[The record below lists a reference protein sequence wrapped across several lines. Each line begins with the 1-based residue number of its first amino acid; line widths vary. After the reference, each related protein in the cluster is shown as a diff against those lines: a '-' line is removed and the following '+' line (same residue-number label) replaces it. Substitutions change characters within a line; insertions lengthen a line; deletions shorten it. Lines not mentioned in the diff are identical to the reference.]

1 MDSAQKEYS
10 ASEVRK
16 LLQRLFPHRRLV
28 LSQFT
33 YYNQCGVAKPLGNS
47 YRRGR
52 RCYRLMDV
60 LPIAS
65 VLALKE
71 EGIPLKNIEALP
83 PLIHD
88 NLERIF
94 DAGPNTRL
102 HGYGQD
108 IVLLFPGEEAPNV
121 ALQSFLTEF
130 QSPSLYWSFDV
141 GLLARQLQAL
151 SVESLEFRR
160 DRAAA
165 AA

>member
-1 MDSAQKEYS
+1 MNQAKQEYS

-16 LLQRLFPHRRLV
+16 LLQKLFPHRRLV

-33 YYNQCGVAKPLGNS
+33 YYNQCGVAKPLGNT

-52 RCYRLMDV
+52 RCYRLMDI
-60 LPIAS
+60 LPIAC

-71 EGIPLKNIEALP
+71 EGIPLKNIETLP

-88 NLERIF
+88 NLDRIF
-94 DAGPNTRL
+94 ASGPNTRL
-102 HGYGQD
+102 HGYGQS
-108 IVLLFPGEEAPNV
+108 IVLLFPEQDSSNLPLEN
-121 ALQSFLTEF
+121 FLSENQT
-130 QSPSLYWSFDV
+130 PSLFWSFDI

-160 DRAAA
+160 DRTAAA
-165 AA
+165 A